1 MSFPSVPSPAFHHR
15 LTFKL
20 SLKRSQ
26 LLPNPG
32 QHLATS
38 VVWVQMQLAAWVWQ
52 KETDSWVQEE
62 KQAAEEAPPI
72 FIYLFIYFVPE
83 PFILLCSLLRKS
95 KGTSGRTEEAWVRA
109 HGWYSSRYRVAV
121 VWTLSCKACRWSS
134 KCLSNI
140 YQSRGA
146 SAACKRRWNSGG
158 RNSHSVR
165 SLSPRFS
172 LCLSTSP
179 FIRHACHKHTFSF
192 WFTRTLLWASPV
204 IRLPVKVCFSCFHLA
219 DWRWAVRW
227 WWVRTVVVAVDCV
240 KPDRPQSTSL
250 AAADSMGE
258 ISASSPSTATATAC
272 ESPRARCT
280 LHHPFTVPGWL
291 PISPV
296 DTCARTREHKRVPR
310 WTHKVSKHRKV
321 AQRGMPTLLFTHCCV
336 GQNMMQRCI
345 TPASSCNMLSA
356 LVPNINPW
364 IKTCGS

>member
-172 LCLSTSP
+172 LCLSVSRLRRSFAMPATNTP
-179 FIRHACHKHTFSF
+179 FLFDLHALSCEHH
-192 WFTRTLLWASPV
+192 
-204 IRLPVKVCFSCFHLA
+204 RLYVCPWRSVFHVFIWLIGGE
-219 DWRWAVRW
+219 RWGGGKFV
-227 WWVRTVVVAVDCV
+227 
-240 KPDRPQSTSL
+240 Q
-250 AAADSMGE
+250 
-258 ISASSPSTATATAC
+258 
-272 ESPRARCT
+272 
-280 LHHPFTVPGWL
+280 
-291 PISPV
+291 
-296 DTCARTREHKRVPR
+296 
-310 WTHKVSKHRKV
+310 
-321 AQRGMPTLLFTHCCV
+321 
-336 GQNMMQRCI
+336 
-345 TPASSCNMLSA
+345 
-356 LVPNINPW
+356 
-364 IKTCGS
+364 